1 MAPMGTANK
10 GEDSSILGT
19 NDMFGDHK
27 NHNEK
32 PRQGGHLREFVA
44 PDFASYDQCVSHW
57 YPLPTN
63 VGLKYSLWI
72 QVAA

>member
-10 GEDSSILGT
+10 GEDSFILGT

-32 PRQGGHLREFVA
+32 PRQG
-44 PDFASYDQCVSHW
+44 D
-57 YPLPTN
+57 T
-63 VGLKYSLWI
+63 
-72 QVAA
+72 